1 MPNVTYIEPSG
12 NQRVVDVPLGWSLMQ
27 SAMSNG
33 VEGIEAECGGSCAC
47 ATCHC
52 YIEGDQAA
60 TVPAAAEGETAM
72 LDNVVAERKA
82 NSRLSC
88 QIKMTPEL
96 EGLLVRFPDAQS

>member
-1 MPNVTYIEPSG
+1 MPKVTYIEPSG
-12 NQRVVDVPLGWSLMQ
+12 NQVEIDVPVGWSVMQ

-52 YIEGDQAA
+52 YVESHGEGI
-60 TVPAAAEGETAM
+60 PAPAENELSM
-72 LDNVVAERKA
+72 LENVVAERKT

-96 EGLLVRFPDAQS
+96 GGLVVRFPDAQS

>member
-1 MPNVTYIEPSG
+1 MPNVTYIEPNG
-12 NQRVVDVPLGWSLMQ
+12 DQREIDVPAGWSVMQ

-52 YIEGDQAA
+52 YVEGDVAA
-60 TVPAAAEGETAM
+60 TLPPPAENELAM
-72 LDNVVAERKA
+72 LDNVVAERRA
-82 NSRLSC
+82 NSRLCC

-96 EGLLVRFPDAQS
+96 AGLVVRLPDAQS

>member
-1 MPNVTYIEPSG
+1 MPKVTYIEPSG
-12 NQRVVDVPLGWSLMQ
+12 NQVEIDVPVGWSVMQ

-52 YIEGDQAA
+52 YVESHADV
-60 TVPAAAEGETAM
+60 VPAAGETELSM
-72 LDNVVAERKA
+72 LGNVVAERKP
-82 NSRLSC
+82 NSRLCC

-96 EGLLVRFPDAQS
+96 EGLVVRFPDAQS

>member
-1 MPNVTYIEPSG
+1 MPNVTYIEPNG
-12 NQRVVDVPLGWSLMQ
+12 NEVNLDVPAGWSVMQ
-27 SAMSNG
+27 AAMSNG

-52 YIEGDQAA
+52 YLEGER
-60 TVPAAAEGETAM
+60 AAAVPPAGESELAM

-96 EGLLVRFPDAQS
+96 EGLVVRFPEAQS

>member
-1 MPNVTYIEPSG
+1 MPKVTYIEPSG
-12 NQRVVDVPLGWSLMQ
+12 NQVEIDVPVGWSVMQ

-52 YIEGDQAA
+52 YVESRADV
-60 TVPAAAEGETAM
+60 VPAAGETEISM
-72 LDNVVAERKA
+72 LGNVVAERRP
-82 NSRLSC
+82 NSRLCC

-96 EGLLVRFPDAQS
+96 EGLVVRFPDAQS

>member
-1 MPNVTYIEPSG
+1 MPKVTYIEPSG
-12 NQRVVDVPLGWSLMQ
+12 NQVEIDVPVGWSVMQ

-52 YIEGDQAA
+52 YVESHADA
-60 TVPAAAEGETAM
+60 VPAAGESELSM
-72 LDNVVAERKA
+72 LGNVVAERKA
-82 NSRLSC
+82 NSRLCC

-96 EGLLVRFPDAQS
+96 EGLVVRFPDAQS

>member
-12 NQRVVDVPLGWSLMQ
+12 NERMIDVPVGWSLMQ
-27 SAMSNG
+27 SATSNG

-52 YIEGDQAA
+52 YVEGELAA
-60 TVPAAAEGETAM
+60 KIPAAAEGELAM
-72 LDNVVAERKA
+72 LDNVVAERRP

-96 EGLLVRFPDAQS
+96 EGLTLRFPDAQS